1 MPMPLRTVIMGWD
14 ALELREG
21 VVPEGRGNLGRHGD
35 FVLLPIAHRLIGSTG

>member
-21 VVPEGRGNLGRHGD
+21 VVLDGRGNLGQHGD
-35 FVLLPIAHRLIGSTG
+35 FVLWLIASTG